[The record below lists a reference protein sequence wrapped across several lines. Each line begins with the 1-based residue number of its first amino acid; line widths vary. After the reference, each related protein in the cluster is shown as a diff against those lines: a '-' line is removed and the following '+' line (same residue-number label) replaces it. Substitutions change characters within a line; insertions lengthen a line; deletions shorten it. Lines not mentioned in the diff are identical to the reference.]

1 VAQGK
6 PPAEE
11 AETTKEVVTTE
22 GGAWL
27 AKKNID
33 QLRALVNKIEEQESG
48 IQEDK
53 AEVEDASGHLAGF
66 GKVLETFAGLMEQTH
81 DLDKVE
87 VIGFTVEKNK
97 KGDLDLIRE
106 KLDQLMPSE
115 YEIFS
120 AALDKHTLAS
130 IVACSSQNVGKIR
143 SLFSSEG
150 VQELALPGEFAN
162 KSLKTVIAQLKDK
175 KTGMAEAKTHLD
187 EKMQDFGVKNYWRLR
202 KLRTEISD
210 RLAFF
215 GEIPKFA
222 ETKFTF
228 VMTAWLPKSG
238 LQEFKEMIHQAYQS
252 LVVIEELHIDHHDH
266 KNVPIILNNKPWC
279 SPYQTFMGI
288 FKPPAYGGL
297 DPTGI
302 MAVFFP
308 ILFGMIL
315 GDVGYGLL
323 IVTVS
328 YLIWKKNKD
337 KPGVMRNVGY
347 VYMMCGISTIVWG
360 ILFGEFMG
368 NLGEHYGMRAI
379 LPNREKDMIG
389 CLMVSVCM
397 GFVHIVISFIFKAI
411 QGYKEHPGFNAH
423 VKEGAGTALVL
434 CMAAVLIVGPGWMK
448 APAGV
453 VLFIGIVLTGMGGGI
468 AGVLEI
474 MGAMGNIMSY
484 ARIMAIGLSSVIFA
498 VVANIIFTKVPSV
511 AMGLMIAVLLH
522 FINLVLGVWGPTIH
536 GLRLNFLESFGK
548 FVKFDGRVYQ
558 PFRRGGEK

>member
-1 VAQGK
+1 M
-6 PPAEE
+6 
-11 AETTKEVVTTE
+11 
-22 GGAWL
+22 
-27 AKKNID
+27 
-33 QLRALVNKIEEQESG
+33 
-48 IQEDK
+48 
-53 AEVEDASGHLAGF
+53 EDASGHLAGF

-87 VIGFTVEKNK
+87 VVGFTVDKNK
-97 KGDLDLIRE
+97 KGVLDLIRG

-130 IVACSSQNVGKIR
+130 IVACSSENVSKIR
-143 SLFSSEG
+143 SLFSGEG
-150 VQELALPGEFAN
+150 VQELTLPGEFAN
-162 KSLKTVIAQLKDK
+162 KSLKMVIAQLKDK

-187 EKMQDFGVKNYWRLR
+187 EKMQDFAVRNYWRLR

-228 VMTAWLPKSG
+228 VMTAWLPKRD

-266 KNVPIILNNKPWC
+266 KNVPIILNNKPWAA
-279 SPYQTFMGI
+279 PYQTFMGI

-323 IVTVS
+323 IVIPS

-337 KPGVMRNVGY
+337 KPGVMKNIGY

-368 NLGEHYGMRAI
+368 NLGEHFGMRSI
-379 LPNREKDMIG
+379 LPNRERDMMG
-389 CLMVSVCM
+389 CLMVSVAM
-397 GFVHIVISFIFKAI
+397 GFVHIVLSFIFKAI

-423 VKEGAGTALVL
+423 VKEGVGTAIVL
-434 CMAAVLIVGPGWMK
+434 CMAAILIVGPGWMK
-448 APAGV
+448 APAGA
-453 VLFIGIVLTGMGGGI
+453 VLFIGIVLVGMGGGI

-474 MGAMGNIMSY
+474 MGAAGNIMSY

-498 VVANIIFTKVPSV
+498 VVANVIAAKVPS
-511 AMGLMIAVLLH
+511 IAVGILIAGLLH
-522 FINLVLGVWGPTIH
+522 FINLVSGVWGPTIH

-558 PFRRGGEK
+558 PFKRGGER